1 MGSDEDVVQLGK
13 KLLHAMNQAGPS
25 KISFTWWE
33 NQLMEL
39 SMAGEAFKVRMFHF
53 VDVFPI
59 LSDSHEVARHFAEYF
74 PSLEGVPKLFKAA
87 LAMAKSGWAPDFVIA
102 KATEIGIGQM
112 AKKFICGQDSA
123 QALSSVESLR
133 KKNLTFSM
141 DVLGESTLS
150 ESEADQCAQTY
161 AGLMTDLAQRA
172 RTWKPNPQADGE
184 GEFAVP
190 RVNVSIKIS
199 SLYSQ
204 MNPMDPVGC
213 CRAIR
218 DRVRPLFRL
227 GRDLGVSI
235 TIDMEQYSYKEIVL
249 GVFKGLLEEDEFRQ
263 FPHAGVVLQAYLR
276 ETERDLLSLIDWTR
290 RRGTPVHVRL
300 VKGAYWD
307 YETVIC
313 DQKHWSP
320 PVFTRKWQSD
330 ANYEKLSGVLLD
342 NYRLVHPMFA
352 SHNIRSVASAMIQAR
367 QRQVPVGALEF
378 QVLYGMGD
386 SIAAAVSGEGYR
398 CRVYCP
404 FGRMIPGMGYLV
416 RRLLENTSNDSFL
429 LQTLQKDHDEDS
441 LLMAPAGPPEAWHNV
456 APPPSAVSGAVP
468 LHQQQDTA
476 EGGGATTT
484 RAGFVNIPEVDWMKE
499 QERNAMTA
507 ALDKVKSELGKT
519 YGLVIDGKEIVTATL
534 RDSVNPSHFK
544 QVIGKV
550 SQAQA
555 AHAQQAIEAARRAFE
570 TWRDVP
576 AQDRVNVLVKAAEI
590 CTARKYELSAW
601 ECLEAGK
608 PWAEAMADVEE
619 AIDYLNYYAAEMTR
633 LAKPLRM
640 GNVAGEINDYFYEA
654 KGVGVVISPWNFPLA
669 ILAGMSVA
677 AVVTGNAV
685 VIKPSNN
692 TPVIGAKFMAILAE
706 AGLPAG
712 VANFVPGPGDTIGEQ
727 MVTSPEVNFIAF
739 TGSRDVGL
747 RICEQAART
756 PGARQGPKR
765 VIAEMGGKNA
775 LIIDSDCDL
784 DEAVAGT
791 VKAAFG
797 YAGQKCSACSR
808 AIVLEGVYERFCDRL
823 KEAVASLTVGPADE
837 PGTFVPPVI
846 DAAARESILRY
857 IEIGKQEGRVLIERD
872 VRSAPVRASSEV
884 GSAPVRASFQTPDG
898 VTTSDGFYVGPTV
911 LVDVDAHARVAQ
923 EEIFGPVLVVIK
935 ARNLDH
941 AIDIANDTDY
951 ALTGGVFSR
960 SPKTLHEVRR
970 RFRVGNLYINR
981 PNTGAVVARQPFGG
995 FKMSGIGSKAG
1006 GPDYLTQFVNP
1017 RTTTENTLR
1026 RGFAA
1031 TETD

>member
-1 MGSDEDVVQLGK
+1 MGSDEDVVQLGR

-39 SMAGEAFKVRMFHF
+39 SMASEAFKVRMFHF

-59 LSDSHEVARHFAEYF
+59 LSNSHEVARHFNEYF
-74 PSLEGVPKLFKAA
+74 PSLEGVPKLFKAG
-87 LAMAKSGWAPDFVIA
+87 LAMAKSGWAPDFLIA
-102 KATEIGIGQM
+102 KATELGIGQM
-112 AKKFICGQDSA
+112 ARKFICGQDSS

-161 AGLMTDLAQRA
+161 ATLMTDLSQRA
-172 RTWKPNPQADGE
+172 RTWKPNPQTDGE

-190 RVNVSIKIS
+190 RVNVSIKLS

-204 MNPMDPVGC
+204 MNPIDPVGC

-227 GRDLGVSI
+227 GRDLGTSI

-249 GVFKGLLEEDEFRQ
+249 GVLKGLLEEDEFRQ
-263 FPHAGVVLQAYLR
+263 YPHAGVVMQAYLR
-276 ETERDLLSLIDWTR
+276 ETERDLLSLIDWTK
-290 RRGTPVHVRL
+290 RRGTPIHVRL

-313 DQKHWSP
+313 DQKHWAV
-320 PVFTRKWQSD
+320 PVFTKKWQSD
-330 ANYEKLSGVLLD
+330 ANYEKLAGVLLD
-342 NYRLVHPMFA
+342 NYRIVRPMFA

-367 QRQVPVGALEF
+367 QRQVPVGAIEF
-378 QVLYGMGD
+378 QTLYGMGD

-404 FGRMIPGMGYLV
+404 FGKMIPGMGYLV

-429 LQTLQKDHDEDS
+429 LQTLQKDRDEDS
-441 LLMAPAGPPEAWHNV
+441 LLKTPAGPPED
-456 APPPSAVSGAVP
+456 APRK
-468 LHQQQDTA
+468 HD
-476 EGGGATTT
+476 
-484 RAGFVNIPEVDWMKE
+484 GFVNISEVDWMKE

-507 ALDKVKSELGKT
+507 ALNKVKGELGKT
-519 YGLVIDGKEIVTATL
+519 YGLVIDGKQIVTSTL
-534 RDSVNPSHFK
+534 RDSVNPSHAK

-555 AHAQQAIEAARRAFE
+555 AHAQQAIDAARRAFE

-576 AQDRVNVLVKAAEI
+576 AQDRVNVLLKAAEI
-590 CTARKYELSAW
+590 SIARKYELAAW

-633 LAKPLRM
+633 LAKPQRM
-640 GNVAGEINDYFYEA
+640 GNVAGEINDYFYDA
-654 KGVGVVISPWNFPLA
+654 KGVGVIISPWNFPLA

-677 AVVTGNAV
+677 AIVTGNTV
-685 VIKPSNN
+685 VVKPSNN
-692 TPVIGAKFMAILAE
+692 TPVIGAIFMEILTQ

-712 VANFVPGPGDTIGEQ
+712 VANFLPGPGGLVGEQ

-756 PGARQGPKR
+756 PGKRQGPKR
-765 VIAEMGGKNA
+765 VIAELGGKNA

-823 KEAVASLTVGPADE
+823 KEAVASLRVGPADE

-846 DAAARESILRY
+846 DPAARESILRY
-857 IEIGKQEGRVLIERD
+857 IEIGKTEGRVLIERD
-872 VRSAPVRASSEV
+872 ASEL
-884 GSAPVRASFQTPDG
+884 AKE
-898 VTTSDGFYVGPTV
+898 GFYVGPTV
-911 LVDVDAHARVAQ
+911 LVDVDAHAHVAQ

-935 ARNLDH
+935 AKDLDQ

-960 SPKTLHEVRR
+960 SPQTLHEVRR

-1031 TETD
+1031 TEASE

>member
-1 MGSDEDVVQLGK
+1 MGSDEDVVQLGR

-39 SMAGEAFKVRMFHF
+39 SMASEAFKVRMFHF

-59 LSDSHEVARHFAEYF
+59 LGNSHEVARHFAEYF

-87 LAMAKSGWAPDFVIA
+87 LAMAKSGWAPDFLIA

-112 AKKFICGQDSA
+112 AKKFICGQDSG

-150 ESEADQCAQTY
+150 ESEADQCAATY
-161 AGLMTDLAQRA
+161 ASLMTDLAQRA
-172 RTWKPNPQADGE
+172 RTWKPNPLTDGE

-190 RVNVSIKIS
+190 RVNVSIKLS

-204 MNPMDPVGC
+204 MNPMDPEGC

-249 GVFKGLLEEDEFRQ
+249 GVLKGLLEEDEFRQ
-263 FPHAGVVLQAYLR
+263 YPHAGVVMQAYLR
-276 ETERDLLSLIDWTR
+276 ETERDLLSLIDWTK
-290 RRGTPVHVRL
+290 RRGTPIHVRL

-313 DQKHWSP
+313 DQKHWGV
-320 PVFTRKWQSD
+320 PVFTKKWQSD
-330 ANYEKLSGVLLD
+330 ASYEKLTGVLLD
-342 NYRLVHPMFA
+342 NYRIVRPMFA

-367 QRQVPVGALEF
+367 QRQIPVGALEF

-386 SIAAAVSGEGYR
+386 TVAAAVSGEGYR

-404 FGRMIPGMGYLV
+404 FGKMIPGMGYLV

-429 LQTLQKDHDEDS
+429 LQTLQKDRDEDS
-441 LLMAPAGPPEAWHNV
+441 LLAAPAGEPEVWHGHLAHV
-456 APPPSAVSGAVP
+456 GSTGILPVSTP
-468 LHQQQDTA
+468 
-476 EGGGATTT
+476 EGGAKMAPQTTG
-484 RAGFVNIPEVDWMKE
+484 RMPVPQVGFVNIPEVNWMKE

-507 ALDKVKSELGKT
+507 ALNKVKGELGKT
-519 YGLVIDGKEIVTATL
+519 YGLVIDGKQIVTSTL
-534 RDSVNPSHFK
+534 RDSVNPSHAK

-576 AQDRVNVLVKAAEI
+576 AQDRVNVLLKAAEI
-590 CTARKYELSAW
+590 STARKYELAAW

-677 AVVTGNAV
+677 AIVTGNTV

-692 TPVIGAKFMAILAE
+692 TPVIGAIFMEILAQ

-712 VANFVPGPGDTIGEQ
+712 VANFVPGPGGTVGEQ
-727 MVTSPEVNFIAF
+727 MVASPEVNFIAF
-739 TGSRDVGL
+739 TGSREVGL

-756 PGARQGPKR
+756 PGKRQGPKR

-808 AIVLEGVYERFCDRL
+808 AIVLEGVYDRFCDRL
-823 KEAVASLTVGPADE
+823 KEAVASLRVGPADE

-846 DAAARESILRY
+846 DPAARESILRY
-857 IEIGKQEGRVLIERD
+857 IEIGKKEGRVLIECD
-872 VRSAPVRASSEV
+872 ATELAKE
-884 GSAPVRASFQTPDG
+884 
-898 VTTSDGFYVGPTV
+898 GFYVGPTV

-935 ARNLDH
+935 AKDLDQ

-1031 TETD
+1031 TEAD